1 VNKTCPKCAA
11 DYNGKPALKESRYWC
26 GSSEWDEGDFY
37 QSPECVRRERDR
49 LLERPPNLELLE
61 ALELLLCGAEKVQK
75 KGYAFA
81 QLDRGVVMA
90 RAVLAKHKEAK
101 P

>member
-1 VNKTCPKCAA
+1 MNKTCPKCAA

-26 GSSEWDEGDFY
+26 GASEWDDGDFY
-37 QSPECVRRERDR
+37 QSRECVQRERDK
-49 LLERPPNLELLE
+49 LLEQNRELVE
-61 ALELLLCGAEKVQK
+61 ALEWMVCASEDVQS

-81 QLDRGVVMA
+81 RLDAGVVIA
-90 RAVLAKHKEAK
+90 RTTLAKHKEAK

>member
-1 VNKTCPKCAA
+1 MRKTCPKCAA
-11 DYNGKPALKESRYWC
+11 DYNGKPAPKQHDYWC
-26 GSSEWDEGDFY
+26 GSTTWGDGGFY

-49 LLERPPNLELLE
+49 LLEQNRELVE
-61 ALELLLCGAEKVQK
+61 ALEVLLCASEKVQK

-81 QLDRGVVMA
+81 QLDAGVATA
-90 RAVLAKHKEAK
+90 RDALAKAKETK